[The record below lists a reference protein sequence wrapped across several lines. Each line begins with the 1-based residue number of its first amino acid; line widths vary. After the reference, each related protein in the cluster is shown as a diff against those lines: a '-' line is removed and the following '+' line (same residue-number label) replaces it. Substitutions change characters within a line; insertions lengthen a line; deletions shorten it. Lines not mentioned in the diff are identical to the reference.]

1 MRLKKT
7 IWRPLLLGIVLGT
20 LAGIATVANLSLLVP
35 GIDTENL
42 IGFWMTLLLLSAALG
57 GPLAGA
63 MATTLL
69 ITLSTWF
76 GPPELQPV
84 NDDAAVVFWTNLF
97 VVGTLMVLVGLAY
110 RWIYERVKMP
120 ARLLPWIGVV
130 ITVHLLN
137 APANLTLQFYLLH
150 EAGVLPAILG
160 VYNVYVLQGI
170 FDIIVTSL
178 VFIAL
183 PSAYTRPLWYTLKP
197 IPPRVEVTA

>member
-20 LAGIATVANLSLLVP
+20 LAGIATISNLSFLVP
-35 GIDTENL
+35 GVDTENL

-63 MATTLL
+63 LATTLL

-76 GPPELQPV
+76 GPPELRQV
-84 NDDAAVVFWTNLF
+84 ESEAAVVFWTNLF

-120 ARLLPWIGVV
+120 ARLLAWIGVV
-130 ITVHLLN
+130 IIVHLLN
-137 APANLTLQFYLLH
+137 PPANITLQFYLLH

-160 VYNVYVLQGI
+160 VYNAYILQGI
-170 FDIIVTSL
+170 FDIVITSL
-178 VFIAL
+178 VFVAL
-183 PSAYTRPLWYTLKP
+183 PSAYTRPLWYMLQP
-197 IPPRVEVTA
+197 VPPRIEGNT